1 MKIHTMEQGTDEWF
15 AVRNGK
21 MTASH
26 AQAIGSCGKGLETYC
41 WQVVAESL
49 SSGEKE
55 FYTNKDMERGNE
67 LEAQAIS
74 MYELEKGVETEI
86 VGFVEHNEYVGAS
99 PDRLVGEDGMV
110 EVKCPNDINF
120 FKGLVEKKIDSKYEW
135 QMQMQ
140 MFVTGRK
147 WCDFVAYN
155 PNFENSLFI
164 MRVNLDPEK
173 QEKLKQGI
181 ALGTEKIKAI
191 QAKYNA

>member
-15 AVRNGK
+15 EVRKGK

-41 WQVVAESL
+41 WQVVAESF

-55 FYTNKDMERGNE
+55 YYTNKDMERGNE

-74 MYELEKGVETEI
+74 MYELEKGVTTKAI
-86 VGFVEHNEYVGAS
+86 GFVELNENVGAS
-99 PDRLVGEDGMV
+99 PDRTVEEEGLA

-120 FKGLVEKKIDSKYEW
+120 FKALIEKKIESKYEW

-140 MFVTGRK
+140 MLVTGRK

-164 MRVNLDPEK
+164 MRVYLDPVK
-173 QEKLKQGI
+173 QEKLKEGI
-181 ALGTEKIKAI
+181 SLGTEKIKAL